1 MVSELK
7 SRIEKYFNEG
17 NEDALPGVIE
27 ALLQRRLA
35 DKHAETDDELIEKI
49 ETLPFKDDVKDE
61 DFESDFED
69 AHSTDEE
76 LEDLYNSPE
85 YVAEKMR
92 KNEFFNM
99 DDKKWDHMIREGI
112 QHGCLTDTKECEEI
126 LEDMLKW
133 DQLLPGNACFQI
145 HLPVHRLTSLG
156 IDMFE
161 YLLGAFEWL
170 INRIMCAL

>member
-1 MVSELK
+1 MYWWFVLSELK
-7 SRIEKYFNEG
+7 ARIEQYFNEG

-27 ALLQRRLA
+27 ALLRRRLV

-61 DFESDFED
+61 DFESDFEE

-76 LEDLYNSPE
+76 LDDLYNSPE
-85 YVAEKMR
+85 YVAKKMR

-99 DDKKWDHMIREGI
+99 DEKKWDAMIREGI
-112 QHGCLTDTKECEEI
+112 QHGCLMDTKECEEI

-133 DQLLPGNACFQI
+133 DQLLPGN
-145 HLPVHRLTSLG
+145 T
-156 IDMFE
+156 
-161 YLLGAFEWL
+161 
-170 INRIMCAL
+170 ALYSNLSSDS